1 MDMLNKTQKIISI
14 HTLSH
19 DSNIMEII
27 HEQGDDAVAKAYLAR
42 FGDDDCYVEF
52 VDSLGGATSRKD
64 KWVIIVSSM
73 FGCPI
78 NCKFCDA
85 GHFYEGKLTTDEIMQ
100 QIDYVVRK
108 NYPSGKIDTK
118 KFKVQF
124 ARIGE
129 PSLNDAVLDAI
140 LQVRERYSPKHYM
153 PCISTIAPSGRETW
167 FRRLKELNHEHFSGN
182 FQLQFSIHST
192 DEDRR
197 DFLMPVD
204 KWSLE
209 RISDYGG
216 EFYIGGR
223 KVTLN
228 FALHPDNIIDVNKL
242 RRTFSPN
249 TFAIKIT
256 PLNPTSMAEKNR
268 LINVFSDEDALR
280 YPIIEEMRK
289 AGFQV
294 HLSIGDLREN
304 EIKSNC
310 GQVLQQYLDS
320 MQK

>member
-1 MDMLNKTQKIISI
+1 MK
-14 HTLSH
+14 
-19 DSNIMEII
+19 II
-27 HEQGDDAVAKAYLAR
+27 HEQGDDAVAKAYLAS
-42 FGDDDCYVEF
+42 FGVDDCYVEF
-52 VDSLGGATSRKD
+52 VDSLGGASSRED

-73 FGCPI
+73 FGCPV

-85 GHFYEGKLTTDEIMQ
+85 GHFYAGKCTTDELMQ
-100 QIDYVVRK
+100 QIDYVIK
-108 NYPSGKIDTK
+108 NNSPSGKIDSE

-129 PSLNDAVLDAI
+129 PALNDAVLDAI
-140 LQVRERYSPKHYM
+140 VQVKERYQPENYM
-153 PCISTIAPSGRETW
+153 PCVSTIAPSGRGEW
-167 FRRLKELNHEHFSGN
+167 FRRLKELNHDHFAGN

-197 DFLMPVD
+197 DYLMPVD

-216 EFYIGGR
+216 EFFIGGR

-228 FALHPDNIIDVNKL
+228 FALHPDNVIDVKQL

-256 PLNPTSMAEKNR
+256 PLNPTGMAEKNR
-268 LINVFSDEDALR
+268 LINVFTDKDAHK
-280 YPIIEEMRK
+280 YPIIEEIRK
-289 AGFQV
+289 SGFEV
-294 HLSIGDLREN
+294 YLSIGDLREN

-310 GQVLQQYLDS
+310 GQVLQKYLETVGGCS
-320 MQK
+320 CSNTH